1 MAKHFE
7 QSVITPAKLKQ
18 VVKSAITDDNRL
30 KNVMIFGVDEKV
42 TFNEEA
48 IDDTGRVSDIL
59 CYIEK
64 GDKLIKSVDKITR
77 IGESS
82 WIPQTSKS
90 LHEEHRISAVSH

>member
-18 VVKSAITDDNRL
+18 VVKSAITDNNWL

-42 TFNEEA
+42 TFNEEE
-48 IDDTGRVSDIL
+48 IDDAGCVPDIF

-64 GDKLIKSVDKITR
+64 VGKQMKSVNKITR
-77 IGESS
+77 IGD
-82 WIPQTSKS
+82 
-90 LHEEHRISAVSH
+90 EEEAGSPRPLKVSH